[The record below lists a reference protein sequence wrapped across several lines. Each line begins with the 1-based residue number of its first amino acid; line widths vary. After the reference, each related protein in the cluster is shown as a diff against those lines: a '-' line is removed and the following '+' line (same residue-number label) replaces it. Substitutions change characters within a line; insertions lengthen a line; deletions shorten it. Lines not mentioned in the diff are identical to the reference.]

1 MATKGKTEKKTKT
14 GEVTKYLVRYGS
26 ITSWQ
31 AIQKFG
37 ATRLSD
43 IILRFRKA
51 HGRASVESKD
61 VTEKDRY
68 GNTCTFTKYVYH
80 KEFDILA
87 QKK

>member
-1 MATKGKTEKKTKT
+1 MATKKTEKKTKT
-14 GEVTKYLVRYGS
+14 GEVIKYLKRYGS

-43 IILRFRKA
+43 IILRFRRA
-51 HGRASVESKD
+51 HGYGSVESVD

-68 GNTCTFTKYVYH
+68 GSSCTFTKYVYH
-80 KEFDILA
+80 KELDLLEK
-87 QKK
+87 Q